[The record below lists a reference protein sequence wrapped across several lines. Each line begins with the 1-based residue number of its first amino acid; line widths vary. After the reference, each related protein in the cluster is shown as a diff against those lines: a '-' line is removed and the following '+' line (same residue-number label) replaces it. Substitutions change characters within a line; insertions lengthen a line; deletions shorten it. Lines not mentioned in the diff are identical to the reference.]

1 MAIAECRNQSREAE
15 SGCARLGDRCNL
27 PQNHIAHVHV
37 HLHDESVDQASLV
50 HVEVRSVRG
59 RSEVEVG
66 KHASSLSQS
75 GEVLPQNL
83 PWSFINI
90 KNRLSSWGA

>member
-83 PWSFINI
+83 PWSPFSIQN
-90 KNRLSSWGA
+90 KLPS

>member
-1 MAIAECRNQSREAE
+1 LDVLDWVICVIS
-15 SGCARLGDRCNL
+15 NL

-37 HLHDESVDQASLV
+37 HLHDESVDQAGLV

-90 KNRLSSWGA
+90 KNKLPSWGA